1 MHTPERSSLLL
12 RSLTL
17 AATLVSGLGAAEVP
31 LATVVN
37 DALAT
42 SAKQYRWMLDHLPA
56 DSAKPLPRTFEHG
69 KLVTVPTRDWT
80 SGFFPGSLWYL
91 FEATGDS
98 QWREAAERYTALL
111 APEQFNTKTHDLGF
125 MLYCSY
131 GNGLRLTGNAAYREV
146 LLNGAK
152 SLRTRFSPTVGCIKS
167 WDRGVGP
174 YDFPVIIDNMMNL
187 EFMLWAA
194 QAGNVPAYRE
204 LSISHADTTL
214 KNHFRPD
221 NSSVHVVDYDTA
233 TGKII
238 KRVTHQGI
246 TDDSAW
252 ARGQAWGL
260 YGYTVMYRETHEP
273 RYLEQANKIAAFI
286 MHHPR
291 LPADKVPYW
300 DFDAPGIPNEPRD
313 AAAAAIICSALLEL
327 RNYVTGSLAQNY
339 SDFAEQQLRSLA
351 SPAYLAQ
358 PGENGGFLLKHATG
372 NYPKKSE
379 IDTPINYT
387 DYYFLEALL
396 RARAKK

>member
-1 MHTPERSSLLL
+1 MKSLNLSLCLL
-12 RSLTL
+12 S
-17 AATLVSGLGAAEVP
+17 
-31 LATVVN
+31 
-37 DALAT
+37 ALALGPSGSVAAPQTPLPTVITQALT
-42 SAKQYRWMLDHLPA
+42 SSAQQYAWMLAHLPQ
-56 DSAKPLPRTFEHG
+56 DGTLPRTFEHG
-69 KLVTVPTRDWT
+69 KLVTVPSRDWT
-80 SGFFPGSLWYL
+80 SGFFPGSLWFL
-91 FEATGDS
+91 FEVTGDRK
-98 QWREAAERYTALL
+98 WRDEAERFTTLL
-111 APEQFNTKTHDLGF
+111 ETQQFNTKTHDLGF

-131 GNGLRLTGNAAYREV
+131 GNGLRLTGNAPYREV

-152 SLRTRFSPTVGCIKS
+152 SLSTRFNPTVGCIKS
-167 WDRGVGP
+167 WDDGIGP
-174 YDFPVIIDNMMNL
+174 FTYPVIIDNMMNL

-194 QAGNVPAYRE
+194 RNGEVPAYRE
-204 LSISHADTTL
+204 LAISHADTTR

-221 NSSVHVVDYDTA
+221 NSSFHVVDYDPT
-233 TGKII
+233 TGKVI
-238 KRVTHQGI
+238 KRVTHQG
-246 TDDSAW
+246 TSDDSAW

-327 RNYVTGSLAQNY
+327 RTYAAGSLAEEY
-339 SDFAEQQLRSLA
+339 SAFAEQQLRSLC

-372 NYPKKSE
+372 NHPKNSE
-379 IDTPINYT
+379 VDAPINYT

-396 RARAKK
+396 RARTKE